1 MGAFLPKTEEMYI
14 FGAKT
19 PLKLKKMKIWDKF
32 VRLWCLNVMNPV
44 VVSGEKGGFRYVFR
58 RYTLEL
64 RTVSGN
70 WRMRVTACE
79 HPWAY
84 LRASV
89 EQGRED
95 NVFGF
100 AHVLYYLTMTMTTD
114 QRLVDDV
121 QKALVDYDRRL
132 EEKAKVEEDP
142 EEEKAALE
150 EVRGVQEYAEMGARE
165 RRKYERAVNRRFKRA
180 AEKVRSA
187 RNLKGKE

>member
-1 MGAFLPKTEEMYI
+1 
-14 FGAKT
+14 
-19 PLKLKKMKIWDKF
+19 MKIWDKI
-32 VRLWCLNVMNPV
+32 VRFWCLNVMNPV

-100 AHVLYYLTMTMTTD
+100 AHVLYYLTMTTD

-132 EEKAKVEEDP
+132 EENVGEDP

-150 EVRGVQEYAEMGARE
+150 EVKGVQEYVEMGARE
-165 RRKYERAVNRRFKRA
+165 RRKYERDVNRRFKRA

-187 RNLKGKE
+187 RNLKGMEDTK

>member
-1 MGAFLPKTEEMYI
+1 MRF
-14 FGAKT
+14 
-19 PLKLKKMKIWDKF
+19 
-32 VRLWCLNVMNPV
+32 WCLNVMNPV
-44 VVSGEKGGFRYVFR
+44 VVSGEKGGFGYVFR

-114 QRLVDDV
+114 QRLVDEV

-132 EEKAKVEEDP
+132 EENVGEDS

-150 EVRGVQEYAEMGARE
+150 EVKGVQEYVEMGARE
-165 RRKYERAVNRRFKRA
+165 RRKYERDVNRRFKKA
-180 AEKVRSA
+180 VEKV
-187 RNLKGKE
+187 KGDGKE

>member
-1 MGAFLPKTEEMYI
+1 
-14 FGAKT
+14 
-19 PLKLKKMKIWDKF
+19 MKIWDKF

-70 WRMRVTACE
+70 WRTRVTACE

-100 AHVLYYLTMTMTTD
+100 ANVLYYLTMTMTTD
-114 QRLVDDV
+114 QRLVDEV
-121 QKALVDYDRRL
+121 QKALVDYETRL
-132 EEKAKVEEDP
+132 AEREKSGEDP
-142 EEEKAALE
+142 EEEKAAME
-150 EVRGVQEYAEMGARE
+150 EVKGVQDYAEMGARE
-165 RRKYERAVNRRFKRA
+165 RRKYERDVNGRFKKA

-187 RNLKGKE
+187 RNLKGKD

>member
-1 MGAFLPKTEEMYI
+1 MRF
-14 FGAKT
+14 
-19 PLKLKKMKIWDKF
+19 
-32 VRLWCLNVMNPV
+32 WCLNVMNPV
-44 VVSGEKGGFRYVFR
+44 EVSGEKGGFRYVFR

-114 QRLVDDV
+114 QRLVDEV
-121 QKALVDYDRRL
+121 QKALVDYDVRL

-142 EEEKAALE
+142 EEEKAAME
-150 EVRGVQEYAEMGARE
+150 EVRGVQEYAEMGAKE
-165 RRKYERAVNRRFKRA
+165 RRKMEREINGRFRKSVKK
-180 AEKVRSA
+180 AETLAK
-187 RNLKGKE
+187 

>member
-1 MGAFLPKTEEMYI
+1 MRF
-14 FGAKT
+14 
-19 PLKLKKMKIWDKF
+19 
-32 VRLWCLNVMNPV
+32 WCLNVMNPV

-100 AHVLYYLTMTMTTD
+100 ANVLYYLTMTMTTD

-132 EEKAKVEEDP
+132 EENVGEDS

-150 EVRGVQEYAEMGARE
+150 EVKGVQEYVEMGARE
-165 RRKYERAVNRRFKRA
+165 RRKYERDVNRRFRQA
-180 AEKVRSA
+180 AEKVSSV
-187 RNLKGKE
+187 RNLKGKEDTK

>member
-1 MGAFLPKTEEMYI
+1 
-14 FGAKT
+14 
-19 PLKLKKMKIWDKF
+19 
-32 VRLWCLNVMNPV
+32 MNPV

-100 AHVLYYLTMTMTTD
+100 TNVLYYLTMTMTTD

-132 EEKAKVEEDP
+132 EENVGEDP

-150 EVRGVQEYAEMGARE
+150 EVKGVQEYVEMGARE
-165 RRKYERAVNRRFKRA
+165 RRKYERDVNRRFKRA

-187 RNLKGKE
+187 RNLKGMEDTK

>member
-1 MGAFLPKTEEMYI
+1 
-14 FGAKT
+14 
-19 PLKLKKMKIWDKF
+19 MKIWDKF

-70 WRMRVTACE
+70 WRRRVTACE
-79 HPWAY
+79 HPGAY

-114 QRLVDDV
+114 QRLVDEV
-121 QKALVDYDRRL
+121 QKALVDYEKRL

-142 EEEKAALE
+142 EEEKAAME

-165 RRKYERAVNRRFKRA
+165 RRKMEREINGRFRKSVKK
-180 AEKVRSA
+180 AETLAK
-187 RNLKGKE
+187 

>member
-1 MGAFLPKTEEMYI
+1 MRF
-14 FGAKT
+14 
-19 PLKLKKMKIWDKF
+19 
-32 VRLWCLNVMNPV
+32 WCLNVTNPV
-44 VVSGEKGGFRYVFR
+44 ELSGEKGGFRYVFR

-114 QRLVDDV
+114 QRLVDEV
-121 QKALVDYDRRL
+121 QKALVDYETRL
-132 EEKAKVEEDP
+132 TEKEKVEEDP
-142 EEEKAALE
+142 EEEKAAME
-150 EVRGVQEYAEMGARE
+150 EVRGVQEYAEMGAKE
-165 RRKYERAVNRRFKRA
+165 RRKMEREINGRFRKSVKK
-180 AEKVRSA
+180 AETLAK
-187 RNLKGKE
+187 

>member
-1 MGAFLPKTEEMYI
+1 
-14 FGAKT
+14 
-19 PLKLKKMKIWDKF
+19 MKIWDKF

-70 WRMRVTACE
+70 WRMSVTACE

-114 QRLVDDV
+114 QRLVDEV

-142 EEEKAALE
+142 EEEKAAME

-165 RRKYERAVNRRFKRA
+165 RRKYERGVNRRFKRA
-180 AEKVRSA
+180 AEKVKESGAEIAGR
-187 RNLKGKE
+187 KGKK

>member
-1 MGAFLPKTEEMYI
+1 M
-14 FGAKT
+14 
-19 PLKLKKMKIWDKF
+19 
-32 VRLWCLNVMNPV
+32 RLWCLNVANPV
-44 VVSGEKGGFRYVFR
+44 ETSGEKGGFRYVFR

-100 AHVLYYLTMTMTTD
+100 ANVLYYLTMTMTTD
-114 QRLVDDV
+114 QRLVDEV
-121 QKALVDYDRRL
+121 QKALVDYEKRL
-132 EEKAKVEEDP
+132 EEKEKSEDDP
-142 EEEKAALE
+142 EDEQAALD
-150 EVRGVQEYAEMGARE
+150 EVKGVQDYVEMGSKE
-165 RRKYERAVNRRFKRA
+165 RRKYEKDVNRRFKKA
-180 AEKVRSA
+180 AEKV
-187 RNLKGKE
+187 KGDGKE

>member
-1 MGAFLPKTEEMYI
+1 
-14 FGAKT
+14 
-19 PLKLKKMKIWDKF
+19 MKIWDKF

-70 WRMRVTACE
+70 WRMMVTACE

-100 AHVLYYLTMTMTTD
+100 ANVLYYLTMTLTTD
-114 QRLVDDV
+114 QRLVDEV
-121 QKALVDYDRRL
+121 QKALMDYETRL

-142 EEEKAALE
+142 EEEKAAME

-165 RRKYERAVNRRFKRA
+165 RRKMEREISGRFRKSVKK
-180 AEKVRSA
+180 AETLAK
-187 RNLKGKE
+187 